1 MARRKKPTFNKKTL
15 IGIGIASAVI
25 GTYFLAGEKI
35 KKLFVKDDEDQND
48 QQPVQPV
55 IAPVVPATRDVAP
68 VVQTQTILQTEGL
81 NPDKRLSKG
90 SDGEEVKR
98 IQTIINDT
106 YYLNN
111 KKPGVQSNEYGSFNF
126 PLKTDGKWGDGT
138 NNAVKMNFKF
148 FRDNG
153 YMTLDQARYSWA
165 YSRGYYGASFPD
177 GLRSS
182 SRYQRYADAFKL
194 GQIDKQKTRK

>member
-15 IGIGIASAVI
+15 IGIGIASALI

-35 KKLFVKDDEDQND
+35 KKLFVKDDEDKND

-106 YYLNN
+106 YYLHN
-111 KKPGVQSNEYGSFNF
+111 KQAGVQTNEYGSFNF
-126 PLKTDGKWGDGT
+126 PLKTDGK
-138 NNAVKMNFKF
+138 
-148 FRDNG
+148 
-153 YMTLDQARYSWA
+153 
-165 YSRGYYGASFPD
+165 
-177 GLRSS
+177 SS
-182 SRYQRYADAFKL
+182 SNAGRLIPQHSQRSHHVPHIGYISP
-194 GQIDKQKTRK
+194 QR

>member
-15 IGIGIASAVI
+15 IGIGIASALI

-35 KKLFVKDDEDQND
+35 KKLFVKDDDMPDIIPPKNLVT
-48 QQPVQPV
+48 P
-55 IAPVVPATRDVAP
+55 APGPAPAPAP

-90 SDGEEVKR
+90 SQGEEVKR
-98 IQTIINDT
+98 VQIQINDINYDRGYKSGKRT
-106 YYLNN
+106 NN
-111 KKPGVQSNEYGSFNF
+111 FGSFNF
-126 PLKTDGKWGDGT
+126 PLTTDGIWGDNT
-138 NNAVKMNFKF
+138 EQAVKYSFDF
-148 FRDNG
+148 YRDKG
-153 YMTLDQARYSWA
+153 YLTLDQARYA
-165 YSRGYYGASFPD
+165 YAYTKGYEGRAFPPS
-177 GLRSS
+177 LRSS

>member
-15 IGIGIASAVI
+15 IGIGIASALI

-35 KKLFVKDDEDQND
+35 KKFFVKDDEDQND

-68 VVQTQTILQTEGL
+68 VVQTQTILETEGL
-81 NPDKRLSKG
+81 NPDKRLKKG
-90 SDGEEVKR
+90 SQGEEVKR
-98 IQTIINDT
+98 LQIQFNDV
-106 YYLNN
+106 YYD
-111 KKPGVQSNEYGSFNF
+111 KDTKAGPYKGDYGTFTF
-126 PLKTDGKWGDGT
+126 PLKTDGKWGDDT
-138 NNAVKMNFKF
+138 EKALKHAYSFY
-148 FRDNG
+148 RDKG
-153 YMTLDQARYSWA
+153 YLTLDQGRYA
-165 YSRGYYGASFPD
+165 YAYTKGYIGSAFPPS
-177 GLRSS
+177 LRSS